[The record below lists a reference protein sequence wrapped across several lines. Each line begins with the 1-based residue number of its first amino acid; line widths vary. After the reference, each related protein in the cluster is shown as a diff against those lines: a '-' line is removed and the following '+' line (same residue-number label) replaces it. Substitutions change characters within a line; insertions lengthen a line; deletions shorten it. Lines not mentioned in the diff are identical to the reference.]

1 MAVADTDDHLRL
13 SSPRIFLVR
22 IIVFLILIGFIVLI
36 LQGKISEAFMANPG
50 LNGFIVFVL
59 FLGILYGIRNVARLF
74 REVHWVNALPR
85 GEASNVTRP
94 TLLAPMATLFGDRA
108 PTSAMSTVT
117 LRVIL
122 DSIGTRLDE
131 ARELSRY
138 LTGLLI
144 FLGLLGTFWG
154 LIVTVGSIADV
165 IQSMG
170 AGGDSAA
177 SFEELKAG
185 LAHPLASMKLA
196 FTSSLFGLS
205 GSLILGFIDL
215 QAGQAQNRFYTEL
228 EDALTAQTSA
238 EPIAGA
244 SPDLD
249 KALQRLADPSQAR
262 ASSAALANLA
272 EGIQSLVQ
280 HMRAEQQQIR
290 DWVEAQADQNGEI
303 RTPAA
308 PSRGPSRSGADAAGA
323 RQGPC
328 AAGRLTGRASSTRCR
343 RCCSSSSSSCR
354 SSCSR
359 NSTCRAKS
367 PGRTRRSP
375 SSTGRSRN

>member
-1 MAVADTDDHLRL
+1 MAVAETDDHLRL

-22 IIVFLILIGFIVLI
+22 IIVFLILIGFIALI
-36 LQGKISEAFMANPG
+36 LNQQITRAFMANPG
-50 LNGFIVFVL
+50 LNGFIFFTL
-59 FLGILYGIRNVARLF
+59 FLGIVYGIRNVARLF
-74 REVHWVNALPR
+74 GEARWVNALPR
-85 GEASNVTRP
+85 GEAANVKRP
-94 TLLAPMATLFGDRA
+94 ILLAPMATLVGDKP
-108 PTSAMSTVT
+108 PTAAMSTVT

-154 LIVTVGSIADV
+154 LIQTVASIAGV

-170 AGGDSAA
+170 AGSDSAA

-185 LAHPLASMKLA
+185 LAVPLSSMSLA
-196 FTSSLFGLS
+196 FTSSLFGLA

-228 EDALTAQTSA
+228 EDALTAHTSA
-238 EPIAGA
+238 EPTGNV
-244 SPDLD
+244 DLD
-249 KALQRLADPSQAR
+249 KALARLGDPAQSR
-262 ASSAALANLA
+262 ASSQALANLA

-303 RTPAA
+303 RTLL
-308 PSRGPSRSGADAAGA
+308 R
-323 RQGPC
+323 
-328 AAGRLTGRASSTRCR
+328 RLASEPER
-343 RCCSSSSSSCR
+343 R
-354 SSCSR
+354 
-359 NSTCRAKS
+359 
-367 PGRTRRSP
+367 
-375 SSTGRSRN
+375 